1 MITHHKSV
9 TFELIAM
16 TAKSVHI
23 PGSKFRRLP
32 NPCKDNWNPGLDA
45 AACLAAFAC
54 KLKDCPSLGNH
65 ILTEEL
71 QELFQHRPVDALVLN
86 NPQTQTLLQKIK
98 AYSDAATRLAD
109 EKADKH
115 YYAQEEDRQANK
127 DRAAQQHNTR
137 LLVLLDSLHLAVE
150 MVDERLKDLVA
161 KPQFGEVLALHLAAV
176 LDQQNTLNL
185 ELANATGDNPKEKIL
200 INFYLNNIFPA
211 AVKEPVEAVSGT
223 QTPDSTMSQSA
234 GSDEA
239 TLSPAT
245 TTTEER
251 SAIWLGLMFKMWS
264 WLFLHD
270 FNPEDKMIERS
281 EFKNNRLPI
290 YIG

>member
-1 MITHHKSV
+1 
-9 TFELIAM
+9 
-16 TAKSVHI
+16 
-23 PGSKFRRLP
+23 
-32 NPCKDNWNPGLDA
+32 
-45 AACLAAFAC
+45 LAAFAC

-71 QELFQHRPVDALVLN
+71 QELFQHKPVDALVLN

-98 AYSDAATRLAD
+98 AYSDAATCLAN

-115 YYAQEEDRQANK
+115 YYAQEEDRQTSK
-127 DRAAQQHNTR
+127 DRAAEQHNTR

-150 MVDERLKDLVA
+150 MVDERLKDLVG

-223 QTPDSTMSQSA
+223 QTPDSATSQSA

-245 TTTEER
+245 TTNEER

-270 FNPEDKMIERS
+270 FSPEDKMIERS